1 MYFKSYLSAF
11 CAYSGDW
18 QPIKEVL
25 QTTTSEQVEALVVM
39 DVLQSLREVWE
50 SEQRRRVVSFRNPM
64 EVWEENPTFL
74 LCEIVGVFWALLTL
88 RHGTLLWLLGGQVVK
103 ALDCRP
109 RGPSPTIATGI
120 YFHLGVYSA
129 LPKNSE

>member
-11 CAYSGDW
+11 CAYSGSGCDW
-18 QPIKEVL
+18 QAIKKVL

-64 EVWEENPTFL
+64 EVWEDNPTFL

-88 RHGTLLWLLGGQVVK
+88 RHGMLLWQ
-103 ALDCRP
+103 
-109 RGPSPTIATGI
+109 
-120 YFHLGVYSA
+120 
-129 LPKNSE
+129 